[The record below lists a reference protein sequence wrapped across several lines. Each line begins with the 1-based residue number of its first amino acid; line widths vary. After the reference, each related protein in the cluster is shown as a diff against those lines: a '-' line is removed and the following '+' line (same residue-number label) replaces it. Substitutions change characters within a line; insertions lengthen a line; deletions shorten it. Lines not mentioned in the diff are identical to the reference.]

1 MSPYWGAN
9 FFEFFAV
16 LFTRLVHGEVFTPAA
31 DEVQIGVLC
40 LIAVCCGLI
49 GPFLVLKRMAMFA
62 NSLSHTILLGIA
74 AAYLLLGGGALFDL
88 SHLLLGAFI
97 AALATAAFTEGLIK
111 WFRLQEDASIGL
123 VFTFL
128 FALGIVLV
136 TLFTRDLH
144 IGIEAVMGNADALQ
158 PSDLRISAILAAMN
172 GGAVFLFYRHFQIAS
187 FDRSLSQTLGL
198 SSAFFHFLLLFLAAA
213 TCIGAFR
220 AVGVLLVL
228 AFLVGPYLTARLF
241 SHRLKYLLMW
251 SSLIGAAASLFGVAL
266 ARHLLSVYDL
276 PLSTGGIVVCS
287 IGLFYAAA
295 ILIRKINLFTRR
307 NKSDNLGAKSQKRLH
322 V

>member
-9 FFEFFAV
+9 FFEFFSV
-16 LFTRLVHGEVFTPAA
+16 FFSRLIRADFSPVAT
-31 DEVQIGVLC
+31 DEVQIGVLS
-40 LIAVCCGLI
+40 AVAISCALL

-74 AAYLLLGGGALFDL
+74 TAGFLLGGDALFDL
-88 SHLLLGAFI
+88 SHLLLAALV
-97 AALATAAFTEGLIK
+97 AALATAFLTEVLIK
-111 WFRLQEDASIGL
+111 FFRLQEDASIGL
-123 VFTFL
+123 VFTSL

-144 IGIEAVMGNADALQ
+144 LGIESVMGNADALA
-158 PSDLRISAILAAMN
+158 PSDLSLSLLLVAIN
-172 GGAVFLFYRHFQIAS
+172 GSVIFLFFRHFQIAS
-187 FDRSLSQTLGL
+187 FDRNLAQTLGIPGGV
-198 SSAFFHFLLLFLAAA
+198 FHFLLLFLAAA

-241 SHRLKYLLMW
+241 CHRLKHLLVW
-251 SSLIGAAASLFGVAL
+251 SALLGVGASIFGVAL
-266 ARHLLSVYDL
+266 ARHLLSTYGW
-276 PLSTGGIVVCS
+276 PLSTGGLVACS
-287 IGLFYAAA
+287 IGLFYLVGVAV
-295 ILIRKINLFTRR
+295 RKIYLFTRAPR
-307 NKSDNLGAKSQKRLH
+307 SGIVEPDLINKH